1 MAEIIGR
8 VGWRNYISPISP
20 LWNNLV
26 AYYRGDNTPND
37 SKGMYNGTYQRMSW
51 GTPVPGA
58 TYSTGI
64 IGNGFIL
71 DGTNDYVR
79 LPNIPYTSTSLPFS
93 FSCWF
98 NLTKNGTLYD
108 NIEGGTLKGWNIW
121 MSNGNIFVRLASADY
136 PTEIR
141 TRTTNA
147 LSFNTMYHL
156 TVSYSGNTNASGINI
171 YINGALVSKTTQFN
185 SCTVAALSPNS
196 NYIGTGYFGTTG
208 GLIDEVGIWDRALTA
223 ADATELYNGGAG
235 KQYAAPAPAYTARTT
250 AFAAATGIT
259 DATILNAL
267 NTFDTGLISN
277 GLDTKMKAL
286 YPFVGG
292 TSTTHKFNFMDARD
306 ADSAFRLQ
314 FNGGW
319 IHSSTGAA
327 PNGTN
332 GYADS
337 YWVPFTQ
344 SAIDNVSYNYYS
356 RTNTSGAA
364 NFGVSGGGYAG
375 TTAMYI
381 SLNGASNYATI
392 NGTGYLMTSSTNS
405 RGLFGMNVTPSG
417 MLTSWKNGSKLGS
430 KTYTPTIIVNESLWI
445 GGCKAPTPEYGNMEC
460 ALFNISTG
468 LSDSEQV
475 TFYNLVQAMQTSL
488 SRNV

>member
-1 MAEIIGR
+1 MTEIIGR
-8 VGWRNYISPISP
+8 VGWRTYVSP
-20 LWNNLV
+20 LPTIWNNLV

-37 SKGMYNGTYQRMSW
+37 SKGMYNGTFQRTSW
-51 GTPVPGA
+51 GTPVSGA

-71 DGTNDYVR
+71 DGTNDFVT

-196 NYIGTGYFGTTG
+196 NYIGSGYFGTTG

-235 KQYAAPAPAYTARTT
+235 KQYVAPTPAYTARTS
-250 AFAAATGIT
+250 AFATATGIT
-259 DATILNAL
+259 DTTILNAL

-277 GLDTKMKAL
+277 GLDTKMKAI
-286 YPFVGG
+286 YPFVG
-292 TSTTHKFNFMDARD
+292 TTATTQKFNFMDARD
-306 ADSAFRLQ
+306 LNAAFRLQ
-314 FNGGW
+314 FNGG
-319 IHSSTGAA
+319 ITFTS
-327 PNGTN
+327 NGIQFGGSN
-332 GYADS
+332 GYANTFVQPSTVLSLNDTHIS
-337 YWVPFTQ
+337 L
-344 SAIDNVSYNYYS
+344 YS
-356 RTNTSGAA
+356 RTNNSSQVFDIQCTATPSLDIAMWGGTTFYNVNQALNYSTYSDGSTLGFRLINRTSSVSEKLFKNNSLVATVTNA
-364 NFGVSGGGYAG
+364 STSLSPGVIDIGRYYFGGY
-375 TTAMYI
+375 Y
-381 SLNGASNYATI
+381 SNRNYAFI
-392 NGTGYLMTSSTNS
+392 SIGS
-405 RGLFGMNVTPSG
+405 GLTDGEAT
-417 MLTSWKNGSKLGS
+417 
-430 KTYTPTIIVNESLWI
+430 
-445 GGCKAPTPEYGNMEC
+445 
-460 ALFNISTG
+460 
-468 LSDSEQV
+468 

-488 SRNV
+488 SRQV

>member
-1 MAEIIGR
+1 MTNGIGR
-8 VGWRNYISPISP
+8 VGWRTYVSPISP

-37 SKGMYNGTYQRMSW
+37 SKGMYNGTFQRMSY
-51 GTPVPGA
+51 GTPVSGA

-71 DGTNDYVR
+71 DGINDFVT

-121 MSNGNIFVRLASADY
+121 MSNGQIFVRLASGAY

-141 TRTTNA
+141 TRTTNT

-156 TVSYSGNTNASGINI
+156 TISYSGNTNASGVNI
-171 YINGALVSKTTQFN
+171 YINGSLVSKTTQFN
-185 SCTVAALSPNS
+185 SCTIASLSPNS
-196 NYIGTGYFGTTG
+196 NFIGSGYFGTTG

-235 KQYAAPAPAYTARTT
+235 KQYVAPAPTYTSRTT
-250 AFAAATGIT
+250 AFATATGIT
-259 DATILNAL
+259 DTTILNAL

-292 TSTTHKFNFMDARD
+292 TANTHKFNFMDTRD
-306 ADSAFRLQ
+306 ADAAYRLV
-314 FNGGW
+314 FGGGW
-319 IHSSTGAA
+319 THNSTGAQ

-332 GYADS
+332 GYADTKFKPS
-337 YWVPFTQ
+337 NSTYTSFSWG
-344 SAIDNVSYNYYS
+344 YNLN
-356 RTNTSGAA
+356 TNISGTYCE
-364 NFGVSGGGYAG
+364 FGVYDPSNNYIVYDYPNDGGYGYVKYGGGDLGFVGGNTIAFH
-375 TTAMYI
+375 
-381 SLNGASNYATI
+381 SNTQLS
-392 NGTGYLMTSSTNS
+392 NQLK
-405 RGLFGMNVTPSG
+405 RF
-417 MLTSWKNGSKLGS
+417 KNGSLLQTFNNSPYNLSAINHSYFMCARNDGGTGVFFSNRKRTFHFMSDAL
-430 KTYTPTIIVNESLWI
+430 TDTES
-445 GGCKAPTPEYGNMEC
+445 
-460 ALFNISTG
+460 ST
-468 LSDSEQV
+468 L
-475 TFYNLVQAMQTSL
+475 YNLVQAMQTSL
-488 SRNV
+488 SR

>member
-1 MAEIIGR
+1 
-8 VGWRNYISPISP
+8 
-20 LWNNLV
+20 
-26 AYYRGDNTPND
+26 
-37 SKGMYNGTYQRMSW
+37 MYNGTFQRTSW
-51 GTPVPGA
+51 GTPVSGA

-71 DGTNDYVR
+71 DGTNDFVR

-98 NLTKNGTLYD
+98 NLTKNGTIYD

-196 NYIGTGYFGTTG
+196 NYIGSGYFGTTG
-208 GLIDEVGIWDRALTA
+208 GVIDEVGIWDRALTA

-235 KQYAAPAPAYTARTT
+235 KQYVAPAPAYTTRTT
-250 AFAAATGIT
+250 AFATATGIT
-259 DATILNAL
+259 DTTILNAL

-292 TSTTHKFNFMDARD
+292 TANTHKFNFMDARD
-306 ADSAFRLQ
+306 SDAAYRLQ
-314 FNGGW
+314 FNGGGSHGSTGYQPNGYNAYANTFLSASALVQNNNAFGFYSRTEANAEYYDMGAYTYGLGNV
-319 IHSSTGAA
+319 ILARLNGNFYGLNCDGSYDPSPNSSSLGLMISSRTALNVKKGYRNNIEVQNSSTLSTGA
-327 PNGTN
+327 T
-332 GYADS
+332 
-337 YWVPFTQ
+337 
-344 SAIDNVSYNYYS
+344 
-356 RTNTSGAA
+356 
-364 NFGVSGGGYAG
+364 
-375 TTAMYI
+375 
-381 SLNGASNYATI
+381 SNYF
-392 NGTGYLMTSSTNS
+392 Y
-405 RGLFGMNVTPSG
+405 
-417 MLTSWKNGSKLGS
+417 
-430 KTYTPTIIVNESLWI
+430 I
-445 GGCKAPTPEYGNMEC
+445 GGIGIAYS
-460 ALFNISTG
+460 ARQIAFSFISSG
-468 LSDSEQV
+468 LNATEV
-475 TFYNLVQAMQTSL
+475 GILYTLTQAMQTSL
-488 SRNV
+488 SRQV